1 MAIEEEIEV
10 WDLTHMRILLSML
23 NRELTDNITFNNH
36 LLSYIHTHNIFH
48 VWTVLIGH
56 SFYVSPVGGR
66 TYIIPTFP

>member
-36 LLSYIHTHNIFH
+36 LLSYTQTTFFMYGLFSLVILFMFH
-48 VWTVLIGH
+48 QWVAGH
-56 SFYVSPVGGR
+56 IY
-66 TYIIPTFP
+66 TFPVT